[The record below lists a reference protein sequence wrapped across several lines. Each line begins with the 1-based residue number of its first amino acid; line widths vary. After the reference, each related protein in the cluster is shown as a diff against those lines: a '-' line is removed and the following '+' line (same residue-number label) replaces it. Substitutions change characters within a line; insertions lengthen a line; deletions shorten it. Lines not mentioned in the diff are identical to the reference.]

1 MKREYISPR
10 TTVVDVCGNH
20 MLCLSMTENTGKPG
34 GTTPPEQEGGAFGA
48 PAFGGEAP
56 WSEESEE

>member
-1 MKREYISPR
+1 M
-10 TTVVDVCGNH
+10 VVDVCVNH

-34 GTTPPEQEGGAFGA
+34 GTTSPEQEGGAFGA